1 MANAASKPSALI
13 RFTQIS
19 SDVLDSRYLQHL
31 KNIVFV
37 IVLLNTWSKVYNK
50 VLVGGP
56 VRAFND
62 FKAYIIK
69 VSSLEHG
76 CDY

>member
-1 MANAASKPSALI
+1 MTNAASKPSTLV
-13 RFTQIS
+13 RLTQIS
-19 SDVLDSRYLQHL
+19 NDVLDNRYLQHL
-31 KNIVFV
+31 KNIIFV

-62 FKAYIIK
+62 FKAYVIR
-69 VSSLEHG
+69 V
-76 CDY
+76 CC